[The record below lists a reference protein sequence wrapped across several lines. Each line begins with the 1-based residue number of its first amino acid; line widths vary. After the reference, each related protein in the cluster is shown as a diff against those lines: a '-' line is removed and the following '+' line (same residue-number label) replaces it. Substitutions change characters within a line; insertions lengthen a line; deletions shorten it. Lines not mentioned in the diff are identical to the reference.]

1 MARTYT
7 QAALAGVTPQTI
19 TWARAWVRFWA
30 RDKPNEVFAYP
41 PGSLEDEEIDAALN
55 LHAALDGST
64 PYYRPHEVAALII
77 ESDPERL
84 TRFSGSGY
92 SEEYVDVNMAASSI
106 RSQGRRVDAT
116 IEEMTNG
123 RISISGV
130 TRLDPA
136 W

>member
-1 MARTYT
+1 MARTYNNAT
-7 QAALAGVTPQTI
+7 LAGVTPQTI
-19 TWARAWVRFWA
+19 AWAQTWVRFWA
-30 RDKPNEVFAYP
+30 RDKPNEVGTYP
-41 PGSLEDEEIDAALN
+41 AGSLEDEEIQAALG
-55 LHAALDGST
+55 LHAVLDGTT

-92 SEEYVDVNMAASSI
+92 SEEYVDVAQAAASI
-106 RSQGRRVDAT
+106 RAQGRRVDAA
-116 IEEMTNG
+116 IEELTKG
-123 RISISGV
+123 RVTISSA

>member
-1 MARTYT
+1 MARTYNT
-7 QAALAGVTPQTI
+7 AALAGVTPQTI
-19 TWARAWVRFWA
+19 AWARAWVRFWA

-55 LHAALDGST
+55 LHAVMDGST

-92 SEEYVDVNMAASSI
+92 SEEYVDVQQAAASI
-106 RSQGRRVDAT
+106 RAQGRRVDAAIEALTGGRVT
-116 IEEMTNG
+116 I
-123 RISISGV
+123 SSV